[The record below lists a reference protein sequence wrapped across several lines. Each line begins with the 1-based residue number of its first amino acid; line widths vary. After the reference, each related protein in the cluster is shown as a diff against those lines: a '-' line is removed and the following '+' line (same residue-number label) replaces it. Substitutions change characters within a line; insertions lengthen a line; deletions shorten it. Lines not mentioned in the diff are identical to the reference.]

1 MSRSLIHSATQYLDE
16 RAKNGLLAAFADR
29 VSTASTAAY
38 YSVPSPTRTGF
49 FPSSFRRPDRPWSPT
64 SATGMD
70 AAMVRGGGVSSGDTE

>member
-16 RAKNGLLAAFADR
+16 RAKNGFLAAFADR

-49 FPSSFRRPDRPWSPT
+49 FPSSFRRPPT
-64 SATGMD
+64 VVADLGHGD
-70 AAMVRGGGVSSGDTE
+70 GCGHGERWRRIVGRDTE